1 MPKNVNKPVES
12 CRKVCYTVTI
22 QKKCEAICVK
32 YDIFISYRRD
42 GGEVT
47 ARILRDSLTERGYNV
62 FFDVESLRSGA
73 FNTEIY
79 SVIDE
84 CQDFILVLSPNAL
97 DRCKN
102 SDDWVRREVEY
113 ALQKKK
119 NVIPILL
126 RGFEFPADL
135 PVTMKDLPYRSGL
148 AANLEYYEAFLEK
161 LETFLSSK
169 KSFWK
174 RIADFFKNLRGGVL
188 LLTAAAVLIAGALGV
203 FWLRSY
209 PRTTRE
215 VSLTQSVVANVSYYL
230 TNLDIL
236 ADAQQDLLQAA
247 EDYLLTG
254 EESVRADR
262 FAVCNNTFVN
272 LDLTPFA
279 PGDELLTALRESKFS
294 GDDLQAMYSTL
305 SSFRAECLDTMAYME
320 FIVSEECMLSDTEK
334 LQTVKLY
341 DQYLQETTQWFSYS
355 ANELLLPVTRD
366 KYLEP
371 FWEETLPYLGAI
383 PLSARTWSRD
393 ADALVEAGNECYENM
408 QDILADLAAILGNSN
423 MDLHAMQEDLT
434 ADLQSHGYTR
444 ERAEKIVSYMGRD
457 WEAELTE
464 SYLRQGYSEEDAAA
478 LARSEAALR
487 ERELDIMI
495 SFSPRL
501 TDDMNTVWEKMTYLL
516 ALECYDEAQECIV
529 LYQLHMNNAGGSDRY
544 MLSLAMVMELK
555 RADKL
560 DCGIM
565 VMEYY
570 EADGIN
576 DQLMIGD
583 VIYSL
588 NGEYVRDTEDYL
600 ARKEAL
606 TGDTYTVK
614 VLRLDEQKKV
624 QELELTLDKDA
635 PRVYLNDL
643 IAQPE

>member
-1 MPKNVNKPVES
+1 M
-12 CRKVCYTVTI
+12 
-22 QKKCEAICVK
+22 
-32 YDIFISYRRD
+32 
-42 GGEVT
+42 
-47 ARILRDSLTERGYNV
+47 
-62 FFDVESLRSGA
+62 
-73 FNTEIY
+73 
-79 SVIDE
+79 IDE
-84 CQDFILVLSPNAL
+84 ATFSCIFHGGS
-97 DRCKN
+97 
-102 SDDWVRREVEY
+102 
-113 ALQKKK
+113 
-119 NVIPILL
+119 
-126 RGFEFPADL
+126 
-135 PVTMKDLPYRSGL
+135 
-148 AANLEYYEAFLEK
+148 AAHP
-161 LETFLSSK
+161 
-169 KSFWK
+169 
-174 RIADFFKNLRGGVL
+174 GH
-188 LLTAAAVLIAGALGV
+188 V
-203 FWLRSY
+203 F
-209 PRTTRE
+209 
-215 VSLTQSVVANVSYYL
+215 
-230 TNLDIL
+230 
-236 ADAQQDLLQAA
+236 
-247 EDYLLTG
+247 
-254 EESVRADR
+254 
-262 FAVCNNTFVN
+262 
-272 LDLTPFA
+272 
-279 PGDELLTALRESKFS
+279 
-294 GDDLQAMYSTL
+294 
-305 SSFRAECLDTMAYME
+305 
-320 FIVSEECMLSDTEK
+320 
-334 LQTVKLY
+334 
-341 DQYLQETTQWFSYS
+341 
-355 ANELLLPVTRD
+355 
-366 KYLEP
+366 P

-423 MDLHAMQEDLT
+423 MDLRAMQEELT

-495 SFSPRL
+495 SFSPRM

-555 RADKL
+555 KADKL

-606 TGDTYTVK
+606 TEDTYIVK

-643 IAQPE
+643 FAAP

>member
-1 MPKNVNKPVES
+1 MKF
-12 CRKVCYTVTI
+12 
-22 QKKCEAICVK
+22 
-32 YDIFISYRRD
+32 DIFISYRRD

-73 FNTEIY
+73 FNTKIY

-84 CQDFILVLSPNAL
+84 CKDFILILSPNAL

-113 ALQKKK
+113 ALEKKK

-126 RGFEFPADL
+126 RNFEFPDDL
-135 PVTMKDLPYRSGL
+135 PVTMQELPYRNGL

-169 KSFWK
+169 KGFWS
-174 RIADFFKNLRGGVL
+174 RFADFFRKLKIIPTLLIVAVL
-188 LLTAAAVLIAGALGV
+188 LIGGTLGA
-203 FWLRSY
+203 FWLSSY

-215 VSLTQSVVANVSYYL
+215 ISLTENVIANVSYCL

-236 ADAQQDLLQAA
+236 ADAQQDMLQAA

-272 LDLTPFA
+272 TDLTGLA
-279 PGDELLTALRESKFS
+279 PDDNLLEWMLDSKFS
-294 GDDLQAMYSTL
+294 GEDLKAMYSML
-305 SSFRAECLDTMAYME
+305 SSFRSECLDTMAYME
-320 FIVSEECMLSDTEK
+320 FIVSDECTLTDTEK

-341 DQYLQETTQWFSYS
+341 QEYLNQTTQWFAHST
-355 ANELLLPVTRD
+355 NEMLLPITRAQ
-366 KYLEP
+366 YLET

-383 PLSARTWSRD
+383 PLNERSWSTD
-393 ADALVEAGNECYENM
+393 KDALVEAGNECYENM
-408 QDILADLAAILGNSN
+408 QDILTDLAVILGNSN
-423 MDLHAMQEDLT
+423 MDLRTMQEDLIQN
-434 ADLQSHGYTR
+434 LQSHGYTR
-444 ERAEKIVSYMGRD
+444 ERAEKIVDYMSRD

-464 SYLRQGYSEEDAAA
+464 SYLRQGYSEADALN
-478 LARSEAALR
+478 LARTEAGLR
-487 ERELDIMI
+487 KRELDIMLA
-495 SFSPRL
+495 FSPLL
-501 TDDMNTVWEKMTYLL
+501 TDDLNTVWEKMTYLL
-516 ALECYDEAQECIV
+516 SLGCYDEAQECIV
-529 LYQLHMNNAGGSDRY
+529 LYQLQMNKAGGSDRY

-555 RADKL
+555 KADKL
-560 DCGIM
+560 NCGIM

-600 ARKEAL
+600 AQKEAL

-614 VLRLDEQKKV
+614 VLRLDEQKNV
-624 QELELTLDKDA
+624 QELELTLPTDS
-635 PRVYLNDL
+635 PRVYLNNL
-643 IAQPE
+643 FAEP

>member
-1 MPKNVNKPVES
+1 M
-12 CRKVCYTVTI
+12 
-22 QKKCEAICVK
+22 K

-230 TNLDIL
+230 TSLDIL
-236 ADAQQDLLQAA
+236 ADAQQDMLQAA

-272 LDLTPFA
+272 LDLTAFA
-279 PGDELLTALRESKFS
+279 PGDELLTALRGSKFS

-341 DQYLQETTQWFSYS
+341 DQYLQETTQWFAYS

-423 MDLHAMQEDLT
+423 MDLRAMQEELT

-555 RADKL
+555 KADKL

-643 IAQPE
+643 FAAP

>member
-1 MPKNVNKPVES
+1 M
-12 CRKVCYTVTI
+12 
-22 QKKCEAICVK
+22 K

-305 SSFRAECLDTMAYME
+305 SSFRSECLDTMAYME

-341 DQYLQETTQWFSYS
+341 DQYLQETTQWFAYS

-423 MDLHAMQEDLT
+423 MDLRAMQEDLT

-529 LYQLHMNNAGGSDRY
+529 LYQLHMNKAGGSDRY

-555 RADKL
+555 KADKL

-643 IAQPE
+643 FAAP

>member
-1 MPKNVNKPVES
+1 M
-12 CRKVCYTVTI
+12 
-22 QKKCEAICVK
+22 K

-236 ADAQQDLLQAA
+236 ADAQQDMLQAA

-254 EESVRADR
+254 EEAVRADR

-272 LDLTPFA
+272 LDLTAFA

-341 DQYLQETTQWFSYS
+341 DQYLQETTQWFAYS

-423 MDLHAMQEDLT
+423 MDLRAMQEDLT

-555 RADKL
+555 KADKL

-643 IAQPE
+643 IAQP

>member
-1 MPKNVNKPVES
+1 MVW
-12 CRKVCYTVTI
+12 YTGTI
-22 QKKCEAICVK
+22 QNKCEAICVK
-32 YDIFISYRRD
+32 FDIFISYRRD

-73 FNTEIY
+73 FNTKIY

-84 CQDFILVLSPNAL
+84 CKDFILILSPNAL

-113 ALQKKK
+113 ALEKKK

-126 RGFEFPADL
+126 RNFEFPDDL
-135 PVTMKDLPYRSGL
+135 PVTMQELPYRNGL

-169 KSFWK
+169 KGFWS
-174 RIADFFKNLRGGVL
+174 RFADFFRKLKIIPTLLIVAVL
-188 LLTAAAVLIAGALGV
+188 LIGGTLGA
-203 FWLRSY
+203 FWLSSY

-215 VSLTQSVVANVSYYL
+215 ISLTENVIANVSYCL

-236 ADAQQDLLQAA
+236 ADAQQDMLQAA

-272 LDLTPFA
+272 TDLTGLA
-279 PGDELLTALRESKFS
+279 PDDNLLEWMLDSKFS
-294 GDDLQAMYSTL
+294 GEDLKAMYSML
-305 SSFRAECLDTMAYME
+305 SSFRSECLDTMAYME
-320 FIVSEECMLSDTEK
+320 FIVSDECTLTDTEK

-341 DQYLQETTQWFSYS
+341 QEYLNQTTQWFAHST
-355 ANELLLPVTRD
+355 NEMLLPITRAQ
-366 KYLEP
+366 YLET

-383 PLSARTWSRD
+383 PLNERSWSTD
-393 ADALVEAGNECYENM
+393 KDALVEAGNECYENM
-408 QDILADLAAILGNSN
+408 QDILTDLAVILGNSN
-423 MDLHAMQEDLT
+423 MDLRTMQEDLIQN
-434 ADLQSHGYTR
+434 LQSHGYTR
-444 ERAEKIVSYMGRD
+444 ERAEKIVDYMSRD

-464 SYLRQGYSEEDAAA
+464 SYLRQGYSEADALN
-478 LARSEAALR
+478 LARTEAGLR
-487 ERELDIMI
+487 KRELDIMLA
-495 SFSPRL
+495 FSPLL
-501 TDDMNTVWEKMTYLL
+501 TDDLNTVWEKMTYLL
-516 ALECYDEAQECIV
+516 SLGCYDEAQECIV
-529 LYQLHMNNAGGSDRY
+529 LYQLQMNKAGGSDRY

-555 RADKL
+555 KADKL
-560 DCGIM
+560 NCGIM

-600 ARKEAL
+600 AQKEAL

-614 VLRLDEQKKV
+614 VLRLDEQKNV
-624 QELELTLDKDA
+624 QELELTLPTDS
-635 PRVYLNDL
+635 PRVYLNNL
-643 IAQPE
+643 FAEP

>member
-1 MPKNVNKPVES
+1 MKF
-12 CRKVCYTVTI
+12 
-22 QKKCEAICVK
+22 
-32 YDIFISYRRD
+32 DIFISYRRD

-73 FNTEIY
+73 FNTKIY

-84 CQDFILVLSPNAL
+84 CKDFILILSPNAL

-113 ALQKKK
+113 ALEKKK

-126 RGFEFPADL
+126 RNFEFPDDL
-135 PVTMKDLPYRSGL
+135 PVTMQELPYRNGL

-169 KSFWK
+169 KGFWS
-174 RIADFFKNLRGGVL
+174 RFADFFRKLKIIPTLLIVAVL
-188 LLTAAAVLIAGALGV
+188 LIGGTLGA
-203 FWLRSY
+203 FWLSSY

-215 VSLTQSVVANVSYYL
+215 ISLTENVIANVSYCL

-236 ADAQQDLLQAA
+236 ADAQQDMLQAA

-272 LDLTPFA
+272 TDLTGLA
-279 PGDELLTALRESKFS
+279 PDDNLLEWMLDSKFS
-294 GDDLQAMYSTL
+294 GEDLKAMYSML
-305 SSFRAECLDTMAYME
+305 SSFRSECLDTMAYME
-320 FIVSEECMLSDTEK
+320 FIVSDECTLTDTEK

-341 DQYLQETTQWFSYS
+341 QEYLNQTTQWFAHST
-355 ANELLLPVTRD
+355 NEMLLPITRAQ
-366 KYLEP
+366 YLET

-383 PLSARTWSRD
+383 PLNERSWSTD
-393 ADALVEAGNECYENM
+393 KDALVEAGNECYENM
-408 QDILADLAAILGNSN
+408 QDILTDLAVILGNSN
-423 MDLHAMQEDLT
+423 MDLRTMQEDLIQN
-434 ADLQSHGYTR
+434 LQSHGYTR
-444 ERAEKIVSYMGRD
+444 ERAEKIVDYMSRD

-464 SYLRQGYSEEDAAA
+464 SYLRQGYSEADALN
-478 LARSEAALR
+478 LARTEAGLR
-487 ERELDIMI
+487 KRELDIMLA
-495 SFSPRL
+495 FSPLL
-501 TDDMNTVWEKMTYLL
+501 TDDLNTVWEKMTYLL
-516 ALECYDEAQECIV
+516 SLGCYDEAQECIV
-529 LYQLHMNNAGGSDRY
+529 LYQLQMNKAGGSDRY

-555 RADKL
+555 KADKL
-560 DCGIM
+560 NCGIM

-614 VLRLDEQKKV
+614 VLRLDEQKNV
-624 QELELTLDKDA
+624 QELELTLPTDS
-635 PRVYLNDL
+635 PRVYLNNL
-643 IAQPE
+643 FAEP

>member
-1 MPKNVNKPVES
+1 M
-12 CRKVCYTVTI
+12 
-22 QKKCEAICVK
+22 K

-169 KSFWK
+169 KSFWI

-305 SSFRAECLDTMAYME
+305 SSFRAECQDTMAYME

-341 DQYLQETTQWFSYS
+341 DQYLQETTQWFAYS

-423 MDLHAMQEDLT
+423 MDLHAMQEELT

-478 LARSEAALR
+478 LARSEAVLR

-555 RADKL
+555 KADKL

-643 IAQPE
+643 IAQP